1 MLPSSQPTVVAA
13 ELQPNPH
20 SQRSNARCP
29 SCLTPPPIPRPTR
42 ASCSSHHSHHPR
54 PRRAPNRASSGRR
67 VRYDWLSATPR
78 RAPNRASSGRRA
90 RYECLAVTPA
100 AARASQPAAA
110 VAAGPRAPRSTRR
123 SRIRQSSHRSS
134 RRCSGKRPPPCAWQA
149 AHHQCTSRAALRRC
163 ESSPAVQGH
172 GRGPVPPHQHRHVPR
187 PPAVARANP
196 CCRTSWRGV
205 RASVAAP
212 QGPSRSLPHPAPA
225 AVALGRGCC
234 RRDAGSSRG
243 RGTTGGWRQWRLRC

>member
-54 PRRAPNRASSGRR
+54 
-67 VRYDWLSATPR
+67 PR